1 MSVPASCDTSRFL
14 RSAREW
20 QPDRSCSGRAYA
32 EKALSRG
39 HQIFVQVKDEA
50 AATALHDSLWT
61 FREASFLPH
70 AIAGTDDG
78 EPLVIGWDDPPT
90 EHDDVLINTTG
101 VVPGHFARFGR
112 LAEIV
117 APDAA
122 TLEASREAWRFIGT
136 GATPLPNMICR
147 STDYCLQGTSTS

>member
-1 MSVPASCDTSRFL
+1 MTKVDFYVLPENGSLTAHAAV
-14 RSAREW
+14 
-20 QPDRSCSGRAYA
+20 GRIA
-32 EKALSRG
+32 EKALNRG

-50 AATALHDSLWT
+50 AATALHDSLWS

-78 EPLVIGWDDPPT
+78 EPLVIGWDDPPI

-101 VVPGHFARFGR
+101 AVPDHFARFGR

-117 APDAA
+117 EPETV
-122 TLEASREAWRFIGT
+122 TLEASREAWRFYRDRGY
-136 GATPLPNMICR
+136 PLAKHDL
-147 STDYCLQGTSTS
+147 S

>member
-1 MSVPASCDTSRFL
+1 MTQVDFYVLPENGSLTAYAAV
-14 RSAREW
+14 
-20 QPDRSCSGRAYA
+20 GRIA

-78 EPLVIGWDDPPT
+78 EPLVIGWNDPPI

-101 VVPGHFARFGR
+101 AVSYTHLRAH
-112 LAEIV
+112 E
-117 APDAA
+117 
-122 TLEASREAWRFIGT
+122 
-136 GATPLPNMICR
+136 
-147 STDYCLQGTSTS
+147 TS

>member
-1 MSVPASCDTSRFL
+1 MTKVDFYVLPENGSLTAHAAV
-14 RSAREW
+14 
-20 QPDRSCSGRAYA
+20 GRIA

-39 HQIFVQVKDEA
+39 HLIFVQVKNEA

-61 FREASFLPH
+61 FRAVSFLPH
-70 AIAGTDDG
+70 AIVGKDDG
-78 EPLVIGWDDPPT
+78 EPLVIGWDDPQI

-117 APDAA
+117 EPDAV
-122 TLEASREAWRFIGT
+122 TLEASREAWRFYRDRGY
-136 GATPLPNMICR
+136 PLAKH
-147 STDYCLQGTSTS
+147 DL

>member
-1 MSVPASCDTSRFL
+1 MTQVDFYVLPENGSLTAHAAV
-14 RSAREW
+14 
-20 QPDRSCSGRAYA
+20 GRIA

-50 AATALHDSLWT
+50 VAAALYDSLWT

-90 EHDDVLINTTG
+90 DHDDVLINTTG
-101 VVPGHFARFGR
+101 VVPAHFARFGR

-117 APDAA
+117 EPGTA
-122 TLEASREAWRFIGT
+122 TLEASREAWRFYRDRGY
-136 GATPLPNMICR
+136 PLAKHDL
-147 STDYCLQGTSTS
+147 S

>member
-1 MSVPASCDTSRFL
+1 MTQVDFYVLPENGSLTAHAAV
-14 RSAREW
+14 
-20 QPDRSCSGRAYA
+20 GRIA

-50 AATALHDSLWT
+50 AAIRLHESLWT
-61 FREASFLPH
+61 FREASLLPH
-70 AIAGTDDG
+70 AIAGQDDG
-78 EPLVIGWDDPPT
+78 EPLVIGWEDPPV

-101 VVPGHFARFGR
+101 AVPGHFARFSR

-122 TLEASREAWRFIGT
+122 TIAASREAWRFYRDRGY
-136 GATPLPNMICR
+136 PLAKHDL
-147 STDYCLQGTSTS
+147 S

>member
-1 MSVPASCDTSRFL
+1 MTQVDFYVLPEN
-14 RSAREW
+14 RSLTAHAAV
-20 QPDRSCSGRAYA
+20 GRIA

-50 AATALHDSLWT
+50 AAIRLHESLWT

-70 AIAGTDDG
+70 AIAGQDDG
-78 EPLVIGWDDPPT
+78 EPLVIGWDDPPV

-101 VVPGHFARFGR
+101 AVPGHFARFSR

-117 APDAA
+117 TPDAA
-122 TLEASREAWRFIGT
+122 RIAASREAWRFYRDRGY
-136 GATPLPNMICR
+136 PLAKHDL
-147 STDYCLQGTSTS
+147 S

>member
-1 MSVPASCDTSRFL
+1 MTKVDFYVLPVNGSLTAH
-14 RSAREW
+14 AAI
-20 QPDRSCSGRAYA
+20 GRIA
-32 EKALSRG
+32 EKALNRG

-61 FREASFLPH
+61 FRDASFLPH

-78 EPLVIGWDDPPT
+78 EPLVIGWNDPPI

-101 VVPGHFARFGR
+101 AVPDHFARFAR

-117 APDAA
+117 EPE
-122 TLEASREAWRFIGT
+122 TTKLEASREAWRFYRDRGY
-136 GATPLPNMICR
+136 PLAKHDLP
-147 STDYCLQGTSTS
+147 

>member
-1 MSVPASCDTSRFL
+1 MTQVDFYVLPENGSLTAYAAV
-14 RSAREW
+14 
-20 QPDRSCSGRAYA
+20 GRIA

-39 HQIFVQVKDEA
+39 HQIFVQVADEA

-61 FREASFLPH
+61 FRTESFLPH
-70 AIAGTDDG
+70 AIVGNDDG
-78 EPLVIGWDDPPT
+78 EPLVIGWDDPSL

-101 VVPGHFARFGR
+101 AVPGHFARFGR

-122 TLEASREAWRFIGT
+122 TIEASREAWRFYRDRGY
-136 GATPLPNMICR
+136 PLAKHDL
-147 STDYCLQGTSTS
+147 S

>member
-1 MSVPASCDTSRFL
+1 MTQVDFYVLPENGSLAAHAAV
-14 RSAREW
+14 
-20 QPDRSCSGRAYA
+20 GRVA

-50 AATALHDSLWT
+50 AAITLHESLWT
-61 FREASFLPH
+61 FRESSFLPH
-70 AIAGTDDG
+70 AVAGQDDG
-78 EPLVIGWDDPPT
+78 EPLVIGWDDPPV

-101 VVPGHFARFGR
+101 AVPGHFARFSR

-122 TLEASREAWRFIGT
+122 TIATSREAWRFYRDRGY
-136 GATPLPNMICR
+136 PLAKHDL
-147 STDYCLQGTSTS
+147 S

>member
-1 MSVPASCDTSRFL
+1 MTQVDFYVLPENGSLTAYAAV
-14 RSAREW
+14 
-20 QPDRSCSGRAYA
+20 GRIA

-122 TLEASREAWRFIGT
+122 TLEASREAWRFYRDRGY
-136 GATPLPNMICR
+136 PLAKHDL
-147 STDYCLQGTSTS
+147 S

>member
-1 MSVPASCDTSRFL
+1 MTQVDFYVLPENGSLAAHAAV
-14 RSAREW
+14 
-20 QPDRSCSGRAYA
+20 GRVA

-50 AATALHDSLWT
+50 AAITLHESLWT

-70 AIAGTDDG
+70 AIAGQDDG
-78 EPLVIGWDDPPT
+78 EPLVIGWGDPPV

-101 VVPGHFARFGR
+101 AVPGHFARFSR

-122 TLEASREAWRFIGT
+122 TIAASREAWRFYRDRGY
-136 GATPLPNMICR
+136 PLAKHDL
-147 STDYCLQGTSTS
+147 S

>member
-1 MSVPASCDTSRFL
+1 VTQVDFYVLPENGSLTAHAAV
-14 RSAREW
+14 
-20 QPDRSCSGRAYA
+20 GRIA

-50 AATALHDSLWT
+50 EANALHGSLWA
-61 FREASFLPH
+61 FRPESFLPH

-78 EPLVIGWDDPPT
+78 EALIIGWEDPPT

-101 VVPGHFARFGR
+101 AVPGHFARFSR

-122 TLEASREAWRFIGT
+122 TLASSREAWRFYRDRGY
-136 GATPLPNMICR
+136 PLAKHDL
-147 STDYCLQGTSTS
+147 S

>member
-1 MSVPASCDTSRFL
+1 MTQVDFYVLPENGSLAAHAAV
-14 RSAREW
+14 
-20 QPDRSCSGRAYA
+20 GRIA

-39 HQIFVQVKDEA
+39 HPIFVQVKDEA
-50 AATALHDSLWT
+50 TAITLHESLWT

-70 AIAGTDDG
+70 AIAGQDDG
-78 EPLVIGWDDPPT
+78 EPLIIGWDDPPE

-101 VVPGHFARFGR
+101 AVPGHFARFSR

-122 TLEASREAWRFIGT
+122 TIEASREAWRFYRDRGY
-136 GATPLPNMICR
+136 PLAKHDL
-147 STDYCLQGTSTS
+147 S

>member
-1 MSVPASCDTSRFL
+1 MTQVDFYVLPEHGSLTAHAAV
-14 RSAREW
+14 
-20 QPDRSCSGRAYA
+20 GRIA

-39 HQIFVQVKDEA
+39 HQSFVQVKDDA

-78 EPLVIGWDDPPT
+78 EPLVIGWGDPPI

-101 VVPGHFARFGR
+101 AVPCHFARFGR
-112 LAEIV
+112 LAQIV
-117 APDAA
+117 APCAA
-122 TLEASREAWRFIGT
+122 TLQASREAWRFYRDRGY
-136 GATPLPNMICR
+136 PLAKHDL
-147 STDYCLQGTSTS
+147 S

>member
-1 MSVPASCDTSRFL
+1 MTQVDFYVLPENGSLTVHA
-14 RSAREW
+14 AV
-20 QPDRSCSGRAYA
+20 GRIA

-50 AATALHDSLWT
+50 AAIRLHESLWT

-70 AIAGTDDG
+70 AIAGQDDG
-78 EPLVIGWDDPPT
+78 EPLVIGWDDPPV

-101 VVPGHFARFGR
+101 AVPGHFARFSR

-122 TLEASREAWRFIGT
+122 RIAASREAWRFYRDRGY
-136 GATPLPNMICR
+136 PLAKHDL
-147 STDYCLQGTSTS
+147 S